1 MLATVQ
7 RRLLVGLPAVVVLQV
22 LMRYFFVENF
32 VGTLLCYALIMLNM
46 ALYANIKEAV
56 AHVIYSEET
65 GTEPSRDKYLF
76 V

>member
-1 MLATVQ
+1 ML
-7 RRLLVGLPAVVVLQV
+7 
-22 LMRYFFVENF
+22 YFFVENF